1 MVRRRR
7 DGAARRQAL
16 IDAALACFSERGVT
30 ATGIE
35 HVRRKAGASPSSV
48 YHLFPSL
55 EALKLALLQR
65 IFDQLFAAITAPV
78 CRTRTA
84 KGAVVA
90 LVRAHVDWVL
100 SHPVEAR
107 VMYQMMSLELDP
119 EVASQLAAHK
129 AGALEGITQHVAQF
143 IASGDLPRWS
153 VLELDVA
160 ILGPAHEA
168 CRRFLGGAPL
178 DPKWMRN
185 TLPRLAWKSI
195 APA

>member
-7 DGAARRQAL
+7 DGAARRRAL
-16 IDAALACFSERGVT
+16 LDAALACFSERGVA

-35 HVRRKAGASPSSV
+35 HVRRAAGASPSSV

-65 IFDQLFAAITAPV
+65 IFDELFAAITPPV

-90 LVRAHVDWVL
+90 LVRAHVEWVL
-100 SHPVEAR
+100 AHPIEAR

-119 EVASQLAAHK
+119 VVATELTAHK
-129 AGALEGITQHVAQF
+129 AEALEEITHHVARF

-160 ILGPAHEA
+160 ILGSAHEA

-178 DPKWMRN
+178 DPNWMRN

>member
-1 MVRRRR
+1 MIEMTTLI
-7 DGAARRQAL
+7 AL
-16 IDAALACFSERGVT
+16 AALAAR
-30 ATGIE
+30 AAA
-35 HVRRKAGASPSSV
+35 AGDPGGLVPVDAS
-48 YHLFPSL
+48 
-55 EALKLALLQR
+55 
-65 IFDQLFAAITAPV
+65 
-78 CRTRTA
+78 
-84 KGAVVA
+84 AV
-90 LVRAHVDWVL
+90 LDL
-100 SHPVEAR
+100 
-107 VMYQMMSLELDP
+107 SLELDP

-185 TLPRLAWKSI
+185 TLPRLAWKSV